1 MPARDD
7 VDGSIIIRPGM
18 AFFPYLSNA
27 AGALVA
33 AISILAVEDP
43 IIVGQYQAGMG
54 G

>member
-1 MPARDD
+1 
-7 VDGSIIIRPGM
+7 M